1 MTTFVIGNVA
11 AVPDREKMAVYRE
24 KVLATLQAYG
34 GGFAIRGGEFDVLE
48 GGWHPTHLS
57 VMQFPSA
64 EHARRWY
71 DSPEYAAITPLREG
85 VEMDLIL
92 VDGSGSDA

>member
-11 AVPDREKMAVYRE
+11 HIPDKEKMAEYRD

-34 GGFAIRGGEFDVLE
+34 GGFAIRGGAFEALE
-48 GGWHPTHLS
+48 GRWHPTHLS
-57 VMQFPSA
+57 VMRFPSA
-64 EHARRWY
+64 EQARAWY
-71 DSPEYAAITPLREG
+71 TSPEYAAILPLREG

-92 VDGSGSDA
+92 VEGDDA